1 MDEMVDRLL
10 DILADKLTE
19 RLSAGH
25 KELYTAKEL
34 AERYGVSCATIRSKM
49 AAGEFG
55 ELVSVGERTRLVPQG
70 VRGGGQEVKEA
81 IRARCP
87 LCGGEII
94 VSEYYQTSRDYKVL
108 MNGKLSKRYIVT
120 DAGPINSMTASCGSF
135 CGAYWEH
142 EEFDISEDGMFYDK
156 KYLEEEV
163 ST

>member
-1 MDEMVDRLL
+1 M
-10 DILADKLTE
+10 
-19 RLSAGH
+19 
-25 KELYTAKEL
+25 KEE
-34 AERYGVSCATIRSKM
+34 
-49 AAGEFG
+49 
-55 ELVSVGERTRLVPQG
+55 
-70 VRGGGQEVKEA
+70 

-156 KYLEEEV
+156 KYLEEEIMNNIEIKQI
-163 ST
+163 TKIDDDTLATITKWMHNWWGRED

>member
-1 MDEMVDRLL
+1 MKCHRNMEN
-10 DILADKLTE
+10 A
-19 RLSAGH
+19 
-25 KELYTAKEL
+25 
-34 AERYGVSCATIRSKM
+34 
-49 AAGEFG
+49 
-55 ELVSVGERTRLVPQG
+55 VSVGTFGEKKCASTTHFVP
-70 VRGGGQEVKEA
+70 RHKEVKEA

>member
-1 MDEMVDRLL
+1 M
-10 DILADKLTE
+10 
-19 RLSAGH
+19 
-25 KELYTAKEL
+25 
-34 AERYGVSCATIRSKM
+34 
-49 AAGEFG
+49 
-55 ELVSVGERTRLVPQG
+55 
-70 VRGGGQEVKEA
+70 KEA

-142 EEFDISEDGMFYDK
+142 EEFDISEDGMFYDADCEN
-156 KYLEEEV
+156 YQPSGNYMEPPTCAVNGCTLYEAPQSWCYVEERRDSE
-163 ST
+163 

>member
-1 MDEMVDRLL
+1 M
-10 DILADKLTE
+10 
-19 RLSAGH
+19 
-25 KELYTAKEL
+25 
-34 AERYGVSCATIRSKM
+34 
-49 AAGEFG
+49 
-55 ELVSVGERTRLVPQG
+55 
-70 VRGGGQEVKEA
+70 KEA

-142 EEFDISEDGMFYDK
+142 VLWSKNATAHFCIK
-156 KYLEEEV
+156 II
-163 ST
+163 

>member
-1 MDEMVDRLL
+1 MRD
-10 DILADKLTE
+10 
-19 RLSAGH
+19 
-25 KELYTAKEL
+25 
-34 AERYGVSCATIRSKM
+34 
-49 AAGEFG
+49 
-55 ELVSVGERTRLVPQG
+55 VPQG

-87 LCGGEII
+87 LCGGKII

-156 KYLEEEV
+156 KYLEEDV